1 MIMPKIAIEWTA
13 QSNIRNEAIRLAR
26 PLLEAAALQAVKTRD
41 RVQKTG
47 IGGSGRSFR
56 PYSKSSKKTRARLGL
71 QTGHKDFTRTGTF
84 WRSMKAKLQSPTKA
98 SVVFTGR
105 AAKGKKKTE
114 KGKVVR
120 VTNAALSRIVLDKE
134 SESLFSM
141 GQKEVNAISEYL
153 AGRLTMEILVEQF
166 VEESGFQLARK
177 TRSMER
183 KAKKAVHSLRGR

>member
-1 MIMPKIAIEWTA
+1 MPKIEIEWTA
-13 QSNIRNEAIRLAR
+13 QSNIRNEAVRLAR
-26 PLLEAAALQAVKTRD
+26 PLLEVAALQAVKTRD
-41 RVQKTG
+41 RIQKTG

-56 PYSKSSKKTRARLGL
+56 PYAESSKKARARLGL
-71 QTGHKDFTRTGTF
+71 QTSYKDFTRSGTF

-105 AAKGKKKTE
+105 AAKGKRKTAKE
-114 KGKVVR
+114 KVVR
-120 VTNAALSRIVLDKE
+120 LTNAALARVVLSKE
-134 SESLFSM
+134 TQSLFSM

-153 AGRLTMEILVEQF
+153 AGRLTMDILVEQF

-183 KAKKAVHSLRGR
+183 RAKKAVHSLRGR